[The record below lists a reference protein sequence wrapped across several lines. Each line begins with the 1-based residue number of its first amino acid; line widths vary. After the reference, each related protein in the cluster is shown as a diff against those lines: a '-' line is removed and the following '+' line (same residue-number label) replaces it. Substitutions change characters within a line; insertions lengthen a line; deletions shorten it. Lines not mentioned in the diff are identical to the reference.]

1 MKGKRSSFMTD
12 QILSTP
18 ALLSARYLGRRRG
31 VRYEARFACG
41 HVASGVFPHAKLS
54 TSRDT
59 ISHWIFGLHPES
71 ECCSRQCR
79 ERVEQR

>member
-1 MKGKRSSFMTD
+1 MTTPIV
-12 QILSTP
+12 QKP

-41 HVASGVFPHAKLS
+41 HVGSGVFPNAKLG

-59 ISHWIFGLHPES
+59 ISRWVFGLHPES
-71 ECCSRQCR
+71 ECCSRECR
-79 ERVEQR
+79 ERAEQP